1 MKTRLMSSAFLT
13 IDDELL
19 LMHRAENRKVAPGM
33 WSAVGGHLE
42 PFEINEPKSACL
54 REIKEETGISA
65 KIIKNLNLR
74 YISVRNTGDE
84 IRIHYIFFGE
94 LEFKAPMK
102 ECEEGT
108 LHFVEVNKAIDL
120 PMTFSMEYIIA
131 NIKTTE
137 PFTIFSD
144 LLCVSRLGRQSHE

>member
-1 MKTRLMSSAFLT
+1 
-13 IDDELL
+13 
-19 LMHRAENRKVAPGM
+19 
-33 WSAVGGHLE
+33 
-42 PFEINEPKSACL
+42 
-54 REIKEETGISA
+54 
-65 KIIKNLNLR
+65 
-74 YISVRNTGDE
+74 
-84 IRIHYIFFGE
+84 
-94 LEFKAPMK
+94 MK

-120 PMTFSMEYIIA
+120 PMTFAMEYIIA

>member
-1 MKTRLMSSAFLT
+1 MKFAYIIYFL
-13 IDDELL
+13 
-19 LMHRAENRKVAPGM
+19 
-33 WSAVGGHLE
+33 
-42 PFEINEPKSACL
+42 
-54 REIKEETGISA
+54 
-65 KIIKNLNLR
+65 
-74 YISVRNTGDE
+74 
-84 IRIHYIFFGE
+84 E